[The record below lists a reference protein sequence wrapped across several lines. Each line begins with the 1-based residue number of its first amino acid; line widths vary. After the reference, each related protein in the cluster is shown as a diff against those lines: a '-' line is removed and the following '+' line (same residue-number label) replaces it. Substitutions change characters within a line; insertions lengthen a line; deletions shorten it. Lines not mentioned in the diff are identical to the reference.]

1 MVVVHEM
8 NSSVLLFVCVCTYII
23 MQRWNSSSEGL
34 RGGHE
39 TEATGNKDKSG
50 ESAHTQSHTDTHTL
64 LAHYFQ
70 CQGGVPSNSPHLHQS
85 NFPPYMH

>member
-8 NSSVLLFVCVCTYII
+8 NSSVLLFVCVCTYI

-50 ESAHTQSHTDTHTL
+50 ESAHTQTHTQT
-64 LAHYFQ
+64 HT
-70 CQGGVPSNSPHLHQS
+70 N
-85 NFPPYMH
+85 MHTL